1 MPLSESAPRGGACAA
16 VGRALRPLG
25 LATALCI
32 LIVASAQSAAASPA
46 PRLRALLKAGRLV
59 VDGQV
64 AAVKSYDDDRVGV
77 VEFGVDK
84 IFKGSLPGQPPFR
97 VSIVEVREGPVRPGL
112 DAGMRGIAFLR
123 PAPRTTL
130 LAKVLP
136 EGTYYELLPEHGAF
150 IAAASPGDAGR
161 NTAVVDRLVAAA
173 RGSGLDASAARQ
185 LTFALLASPS
195 PILVEDGIAGIAKL
209 GPPAALT
216 PNELGT
222 LRTDLGR
229 ADLPDR
235 VRIALI
241 EAVAAAGISD
251 VVPALQAISAPPA
264 VAEAAWQALDRLG
277 AAPPDE
283 SLQARL
289 ADREASIRAA
299 AARELIRREGIDA
312 ISQIAPLAIQDP
324 DPSVRLAAVEA
335 LGGLKKPE
343 ALPPLERVF
352 SDSSPELQQA
362 SARAILAIGGQPAI
376 DALGRLAFAGTGE
389 SQRYAVVVLMTVNDE
404 RTSEVL
410 QRIGTT
416 HPEEEVRDLALHGFD
431 VHHH

>member
-1 MPLSESAPRGGACAA
+1 MRLSESAPSGGAR
-16 VGRALRPLG
+16 VPPRRALRRCS

-32 LIVASAQSAAASPA
+32 LIVAPAPSADASPA

-64 AAVKSYDDDRVGV
+64 ATVKSYDDDRVAV
-77 VEFGVDK
+77 VEFRVDK
-84 IFKGSLPGQPPFR
+84 IFKGNLPGEPPQR

-112 DAGMRGIAFLR
+112 DAGMRGIAVLR

-136 EGTYYELLPEHGAF
+136 EGTYYELLPEHGSF

-161 NTAVVDRLVAAA
+161 NSAVVDRLVAAA

-185 LTFALLASPS
+185 LTFALLASQS
-195 PILVEDGIAGIAKL
+195 PILVEDGIAGVAKL
-209 GPPAALT
+209 GRQAALT
-216 PNELGT
+216 AEELGT
-222 LRTDLGR
+222 LRTALGR
-229 ADLPDR
+229 ADLPEQ

-241 EAVAAAGISD
+241 EAVAAAGIGEA
-251 VVPALQAISAPPA
+251 VPALQAISTPPA
-264 VAEAAWQALDRLG
+264 VVEAAWQALDRLG

-299 AARELIRREGIDA
+299 AARELLRREGVEA

-324 DPSVRLAAVEA
+324 DPSVRMAAVEA
-335 LGGLKKPE
+335 LGALKKPE

-352 SDSSPELQQA
+352 SSSSPELQQA
-362 SARAILAIGGQPAI
+362 SARAIIGIGGQPAI
-376 DALGRLAFAGTGE
+376 DALGRLAFAGPGE

-404 RTSEVL
+404 RKTEVL
-410 QRIGTT
+410 QRIGAT
-416 HPEEEVRDLALHGFD
+416 HPEEEVRDLALHGLD
-431 VHHH
+431 VHEH